1 MEKVIGI
8 IIVFGVILK
17 LEIPDLL
24 KNKDKKGLIIFSFLI
39 VLSFGLCVT
48 LALNKT
54 IPNPTD
60 FLSLVLKPIIYL
72 FTTQK

>member
-1 MEKVIGI
+1 MEKVIGL

-17 LEIPDLL
+17 LEIPNLL
-24 KNKDKKGLIIFSFLI
+24 KNKDKKGLIIFTFLI
-39 VLSFGLCVT
+39 ALSFALSVS

-54 IPNPTD
+54 IPNPAD
-60 FLSLVLKPIIYL
+60 FLSLVLKPIIYV